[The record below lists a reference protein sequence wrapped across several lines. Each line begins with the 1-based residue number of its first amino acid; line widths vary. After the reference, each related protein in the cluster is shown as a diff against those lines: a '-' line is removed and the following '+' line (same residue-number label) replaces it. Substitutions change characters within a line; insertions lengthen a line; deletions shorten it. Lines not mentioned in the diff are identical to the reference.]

1 MVFFHILSKR
11 YGFFSS
17 CFPMYN
23 IIRFLAE
30 RGEKNYLLSG
40 IEVDD
45 KERKWLYQIK
55 RVEISFFRKFLFLN
69 RFFLSSSLK
78 ADFIFVYD
86 PADAMALSLF
96 SRIIKKK
103 MRAKLIY
110 YNLELF
116 VLDYNSHFK
125 RLIGKVLEQILIS
138 NSDFFVALSPK
149 RLELAKSIFKISCPT
164 FVIPN
169 SYDFEAENLNYS
181 PSYAPRV
188 LLAGGLEE
196 SVLAGIEN
204 GLDGNF
210 IFVFHGISK
219 YGIENLKKKLAHL
232 KNVEFYE
239 RFLGYDDFKNFVSKH
254 DIGFV
259 WYDKSNLNDRFAG
272 WSASKYFRYLSLG
285 KPVIVRDLPELK
297 ETTEEN
303 SFGVAISSFSEIKN
317 AVSEIVKNYSNY
329 VKSIEQNYS
338 KFEFSPNFK
347 TFYEK
352 II

>member
-1 MVFFHILSKR
+1 
-11 YGFFSS
+11 
-17 CFPMYN
+17 MYN
-23 IIRFLAE
+23 IIKFLSG
-30 RGEKNYLLSG
+30 RGHKNYLLSG
-40 IEVDD
+40 IEVDEN
-45 KERKWLYQIK
+45 ERKWLSQIK
-55 RVEISFFRKFLFLN
+55 RGERSFFKKFLFLN
-69 RFFLSSSLK
+69 RFLLSSSLK

-103 MRAKLIY
+103 MGAKLIY

-116 VLDYNSHFK
+116 VLDYENLFK
-125 RLIGKVLEQILIS
+125 KLVGGLLEQILIL

-149 RLELAKSIFKISCPT
+149 RLELAKSVFKIRCPT
-164 FVIPN
+164 FIIPN
-169 SYDFEAENLNYS
+169 SYDFEAEKLNYF
-181 PSYAPRV
+181 PSEPPRV

-196 SVLAGIEN
+196 SVLAGIES

-210 IFVFHGISK
+210 IFVFHGLSK
-219 YGIENLKKKLAHL
+219 YGIENLKKRFAQL

-239 RFLGYDDFKNFVSKH
+239 RFLSYDDFKSFVSKH

-259 WYDKSNLNDRFAG
+259 WYDKSKLNDRFAG
-272 WSASKYFRYLSLG
+272 WSASKYFRYLSIG

-303 SFGVAISSFSEIKN
+303 NFGVAISSFSEIKN
-317 AVSEIVKNYSNY
+317 AVSKIVKNYSDY

-338 KFEFSPNFK
+338 KFEFTQNFK
-347 TFYEK
+347 TFYEQ
-352 II
+352 IT